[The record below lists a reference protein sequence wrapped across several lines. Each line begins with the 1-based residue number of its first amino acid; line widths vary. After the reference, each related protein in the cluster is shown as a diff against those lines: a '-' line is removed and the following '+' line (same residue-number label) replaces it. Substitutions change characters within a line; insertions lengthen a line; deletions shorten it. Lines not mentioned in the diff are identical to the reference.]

1 MTRSLLWIAVLAV
14 ITLGARASAQPPP
27 EPPPAPPDT
36 TVAHPDTTVA
46 HPDTTVAPPA
56 SSQAQP
62 AKRKKVKTVI
72 TRSREELDRF
82 EIGGGVVRGFFDA
95 VGSFG
100 YRRWLGQSGTL
111 ETNIMGEATGT
122 KKDQLTEGA
131 FAVYFLF
138 RPLKTYKESWRI
150 RPLIEL
156 GPAAHVVVQVAS
168 LEGLA
173 KTRYKSQ
180 VYIKTHPYVG
190 LEMLFTP
197 RFGIVVRGRASI
209 PSHRP
214 LDYAQAAILL
224 R

>member
-1 MTRSLLWIAVLAV
+1 MTRALLWIAALAV

-27 EPPPAPPDT
+27 EPAPAPPDTTVAPPDT
-36 TVAHPDTTVA
+36 TVAHPDS
-46 HPDTTVAPPA
+46 TVAPPA
-56 SSQAQP
+56 A
-62 AKRKKVKTVI
+62 AKRKKVKPVI
-72 TRSREELDRF
+72 TRSREEIDRF

-122 KKDQLTEGA
+122 KKDQLTEGS
-131 FAVYFLF
+131 FAVYFLL
-138 RPLKTYKESWRI
+138 RPVKTYKESWRI
-150 RPLIEL
+150 RPLIEV

-168 LEGLA
+168 LEGLE

-190 LEMLFTP
+190 FEMLLTP

>member
-1 MTRSLLWIAVLAV
+1 MTRGLLWIAALAV
-14 ITLGARASAQPPP
+14 ITIGARASAQPPP
-27 EPPPAPPDT
+27 EPAPAPPDT
-36 TVAHPDTTVA
+36 TVAPVAPPDTTA
-46 HPDTTVAPPA
+46 A
-56 SSQAQP
+56 AQP
-62 AKRKKVKTVI
+62 AKKKVKPII
-72 TRSREELDRF
+72 TRSREETDRF

-131 FAVYFLF
+131 FAVYVLL

-150 RPLIEL
+150 RPLIEF

-168 LEGLA
+168 LEGLE

-190 LEMLFTP
+190 FEMLLTP

>member
-1 MTRSLLWIAVLAV
+1 VTRSLLWIAVLAV
-14 ITLGARASAQPPP
+14 ITLGARASAQPPAGT
-27 EPPPAPPDT
+27 PPAPPDT
-36 TVAHPDTTVA
+36 TVAPPDTTVA

-56 SSQAQP
+56 ASEVQP
-62 AKRKKVKTVI
+62 AKRKEGQDGHHALA
-72 TRSREELDRF
+72 RGARPLRDR
-82 EIGGGVVRGFFDA
+82 GRVVRGFFDA

-111 ETNIMGEATGT
+111 ETNIMGEATGA

-131 FAVYFLF
+131 FAVYFLL

-209 PSHRP
+209 PATAPWTTRRP
-214 LDYAQAAILL
+214 
-224 R
+224 RFS

>member
-1 MTRSLLWIAVLAV
+1 MTRALLWIAVLAV
-14 ITLGARASAQPPP
+14 IMLGARASAQPPP
-27 EPPPAPPDT
+27 EPAPAPPDT

-46 HPDTTVAPPA
+46 PPA
-56 SSQAQP
+56 ASKAQP
-62 AKRKKVKTVI
+62 AKKKVKTVT

-100 YRRWLGQSGTL
+100 YRRWVGQSGTL

-122 KKDQLTEGA
+122 RKDQLTEGA
-131 FAVYFLF
+131 FAVYFLL
-138 RPLKTYKESWRI
+138 RPLKTYKDSWRI
-150 RPLIEL
+150 RPLIEV

-168 LEGLA
+168 LEGLE

-190 LEMLFTP
+190 LEMLITP

-214 LDYAQAAILL
+214 FDYAQAAILL